1 MDFFEAIEKRYSVR
15 GYTDEPVSK
24 EDLDKILD
32 AAALAPT
39 GVNFQPFK
47 VYVIDTN
54 KNAETLKKVYPAEWF
69 LEAPIALCV
78 AVSPDK
84 AWTRKFDNK
93 NIADIDGTI
102 VMDHIILA
110 ATALGLGTCYIA
122 NFNPDEA
129 KKLIDSDE
137 YQPLLFTPIGHID
150 AEPRLQDKK
159 TKEDLVEFI

>member
-1 MDFFEAIEKRYSVR
+1 MDFFDTIEKRYSVR

-39 GVNFQPFK
+39 GVNYQPFK

-54 KNAETLKKVYPAEWF
+54 KNAESLKKVYPAEWF
-69 LEAPIALCV
+69 LQAPIVLCV
-78 AVSPDK
+78 AVNTK
-84 AWTRKFDNK
+84 EAWTRKFDNK

-110 ATALGLGTCYIA
+110 ATALGFGTCYIA
-122 NFNPDEA
+122 NFNPEEA
-129 KKLIDSDE
+129 EKLIDSHE
-137 YQPLLFTPIGHID
+137 YIPLLFTPLGHID
-150 AEPRLQDKK
+150 AEKRQQTKK
-159 TKEDLVEFI
+159 TKEELTEYI

>member
-1 MDFFEAIEKRYSVR
+1 MDFFETIEKRYSVR

-78 AVSPDK
+78 AVSADK

-137 YQPLLFTPIGHID
+137 YEPLLFTPIGHIN
-150 AEPRLQDKK
+150 AEARVQDKK